1 MARWT
6 LPDIHLGLRYR
17 QEFCVINIRINLRT
31 NSQLAIITWPTL
43 PYTSILWL
51 WHQQVIGTSNTSL
64 SGYGPQGWH
73 WNRSCRWPAK
83 NVTIKQQQHTC
94 CIAALQYLHRLLAKF
109 HPKIVTNENAT
120 IYNMPAD
127 KQCKSYWVTCWCSS
141 IAERCS
147 PPTYPRYLLAPNYQ
161 LLYTSQ
167 RLQLNIST
175 CAKEDVL
182 DQQIIF
188 VWCMLHYTRLTRV
201 TKYWQQLQPMNF
213 LN

>member
-17 QEFCVINIRINLRT
+17 QEFCVINIWINLRT
-31 NSQLAIITWPTL
+31 NSQLTIITWPTL

-83 NVTIKQQQHTC
+83 NITIKQQQHTC

-109 HPKIVTNENAT
+109 HLNC
-120 IYNMPAD
+120 YNRKCHYLQYACGQTM
-127 KQCKSYWVTCWCSS
+127 S
-141 IAERCS
+141 ILLS
-147 PPTYPRYLLAPNYQ
+147 YLLMFLNCRTVQSSNISEISIGSELPVTVYKPKTA
-161 LLYTSQ
+161 T
-167 RLQLNIST
+167 NIST